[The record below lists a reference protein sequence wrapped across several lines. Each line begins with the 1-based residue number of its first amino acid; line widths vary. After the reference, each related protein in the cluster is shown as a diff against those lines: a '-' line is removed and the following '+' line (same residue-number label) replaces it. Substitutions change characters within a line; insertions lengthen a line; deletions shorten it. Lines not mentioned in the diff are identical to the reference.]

1 MKNVEIKRNLN
12 TATLYIDGEKRI
24 PVLYSLSDFP
34 GAKSNTAQ
42 GQRNI
47 KNFAERGIKLVHC
60 DVCLHHGWRKSTPFD
75 IEPILAELT
84 GVLEVEPK
92 AEILLRL
99 HVNPP
104 YWWLRDNP
112 SETCVYRGYKGD
124 FEGLDN
130 GEQLR
135 LIMDD
140 GYEHLRASFASE
152 KWKKEAGEKLAE
164 CCKLLSKTK
173 QGKQVFGVQIAYG
186 IYGEWHHFGTDCSPV
201 MQTYFRD
208 LLKEKYKTEENLKK
222 AWEDET
228 VTFESAEFHP
238 ETWQTA
244 SFGDLRDPAKE
255 MRIFDS
261 QYCLQ
266 QSTIDAI
273 LHYAKIVKESWEGSV
288 LTGAFYN
295 YYVGAIWSGAPIMG
309 HLMED
314 VAYAHPEFID
324 FLCSPFPYL
333 KNRETDSVPLQRG
346 LLESNRLH
354 GVLHLTEMDKEP
366 LGTDRFLGGD
376 PKKYRESVA
385 MLRRNVMQ
393 PVLSGMGL
401 WYYDHRIVTKIPEDG
416 KNIYAE
422 NLYIKH
428 GWWENPKMLSEIEK
442 MQKITVQYGSKKYEP
457 AADVLMVCDT
467 KSVFYCK
474 DFNFDEYQIFDA
486 FGRSGSMVD
495 YVYLSDLSLAEMDR
509 YRVVVFLNS
518 YLLTDEKRAEIERL
532 TKGKQRVWL
541 YAPGLYNERGM
552 AMENIEKTVGMRVE
566 RTKNYESAQIVHPLL
581 KGEKLACQKT
591 HPNPTFVI
599 TDEGAET
606 IAVNGLGQC
615 VAARKGNE
623 WYFAYP
629 MLNPEIAA
637 WIVRAG
643 GAHRYV
649 ETGEP
654 VLAGAGLVLFHTV
667 TGGKREILLTNGKQV
682 KLSLK
687 EHSTVLLDGKTGKV
701 LLK

>member
-1 MKNVEIKRNLN
+1 MNKVEVRKDLN
-12 TATLYIDGEKRI
+12 TATLYIDGEMRI
-24 PVLYSLSDFP
+24 PVLYGLSDFP

-47 KNFAERGIKLVHC
+47 KNFAKCGIKLVHC

-84 GVLEVEPK
+84 GVLESEPN
-92 AEILLRL
+92 AEILLRV

-112 SETCVYRGYKGD
+112 SETCVYRGPGGD
-124 FEGLDN
+124 HAGLDN
-130 GEQLR
+130 GEQIR

-140 GYEHLRASFASE
+140 GWEHLRASFASE
-152 KWKKEAGEKLAE
+152 KWRKDAGEKLAE
-164 CCKLLSKTK
+164 CCKLLSQTK
-173 QGKQVFGVQIAYG
+173 QGKQVFGVQVAYG
-186 IYGEWHHFGTDCSPV
+186 IYGEWHHFGTDCSPS
-201 MQTYFRD
+201 MQKYFREI
-208 LLKEKYKTEENLKK
+208 LKEKYQTEENLRK
-222 AWEDET
+222 AWGDET
-228 VTFESAEFHP
+228 VTFENAEFHP
-238 ETWQTA
+238 ETWQA
-244 SFGDLRDPAKE
+244 AQFGDLRDPAKE
-255 MRIFDS
+255 MRILDS

-266 QSTIDAI
+266 QCTIDSI

-295 YYVGAIWSGAPIMG
+295 YYGGAIWSGAPIMG

-314 VAYAHPEFID
+314 VAYAHPELID

-346 LLESNRLH
+346 LLEANRLH

-376 PKKYRESVA
+376 PKKHRESVA
-385 MLRRNVMQ
+385 MLRRNVLQ
-393 PVLSGMGL
+393 PILSGMGL
-401 WYYDHRIVTKIPEDG
+401 WYYDHRIVAKIPEDS

-442 MQKITVQYGSKKYEP
+442 MQKITVKYGSKRYEP

-467 KSVFYCK
+467 KSSFYCK
-474 DFNFDEYQIFDA
+474 NFNFDEYAIFDA

-495 YVYLSDLSLAEMDR
+495 YVYLSDLHLAEMDR

-518 YLLTDEKRAEIERL
+518 YRLTDEKRAEIERL
-532 TKGKQRVWL
+532 TQGKQRVWL
-541 YAPGLYNERGM
+541 YAAGLYNEKGM
-552 AMENIEKTVGMRVE
+552 SLDNVEKTVGMRVE
-566 RTKNYESAQIVHPLL
+566 KSDLYEGAQIVHPRLT
-581 KGEKLACQKT
+581 GEKLVCVKPF
-591 HPNPTFVI
+591 PNPTFVI
-599 TDEGAET
+599 TDETVET
-606 IAVNGLGQC
+606 IAVNSEGQC

-629 MLNPEIAA
+629 VLNPETAA
-637 WIVRAG
+637 WIVSEG

-667 TGGKREILLTNGKQV
+667 TGGKRTITLKNGK
-682 KLSLK
+682 KKTYTLK
-687 EHSTVLLDGKTGKV
+687 EHTALLIDSNTGKA

>member
-1 MKNVEIKRNLN
+1 MNKAEIRKDLN

-47 KNFAERGIKLVHC
+47 KNFAKLGIKLVHC

-84 GVLEVEPK
+84 GVLEVEPQ

-112 SETCVYRGYKGD
+112 SETCVYRGPGGD
-124 FEGLDN
+124 YEGLDN
-130 GEQLR
+130 GEQIR

-164 CCKLLSKTK
+164 CCKLLSQTQ
-173 QGKQVFGVQIAYG
+173 QGKQVFGVQVAYG

-201 MQTYFRD
+201 MQRYFRK
-208 LLKEKYKTEENLKK
+208 LLKEKYQTEENLQK
-222 AWEDET
+222 AWGDET

-238 ETWQTA
+238 ETWQKA
-244 SFGDLRDPAKE
+244 SFGDLRDPEKE

-266 QSTIDAI
+266 QCTIDAI
-273 LHYAKIVKESWEGSV
+273 LHFCKIIKDNWQGV
-288 LTGAFYN
+288 LTGAFYG
-295 YYVGAIWSGAPIMG
+295 YYIGAIWSGAPIMG
-309 HLMED
+309 HLLED
-314 VAYAHPEFID
+314 VAYAHPELID

-333 KNRETDSVPLQRG
+333 KNRQTNSVPLQRG

-376 PKKYRESVA
+376 PKKHKESVA
-385 MLRRNVMQ
+385 MLRRNVLQ
-393 PVLSGMGL
+393 PILSGMGL
-401 WYYDHRIVTKIPEDG
+401 WYYDHRIVAKIPEDS

-442 MQKITVQYGSKKYEP
+442 MQKITVKYGSKKYEP

-474 DFNFDEYQIFDA
+474 NFNFDEYQIFDA
-486 FGRSGSMVD
+486 FGRSGGMVD
-495 YVYLSDLSLAEMDR
+495 YVYLSDLDKAEMDR

-518 YLLTDEKRAEIERL
+518 YLLSEEKRAEIQRL
-532 TKGKQRVWL
+532 TKDKQRVWL
-541 YAPGLYNERGM
+541 YASGLYNERGL
-552 AMENIEKTVGMRVE
+552 AIENLEKTVGMRVE
-566 RTKNYESAQIVHPLL
+566 RTENYDGAQIVHD
-581 KGEKLACQKT
+581 KLSKERLVCQKPY
-591 HPNPTFVI
+591 PNPNFII
-599 TDEGAET
+599 TDKQVET
-606 IAVNGLGQC
+606 IAVNEKGEC
-615 VAARKGNE
+615 VVGRKGDD

-629 MLNPEIAA
+629 MLNSEIAR
-637 WIVRAG
+637 WILKEG
-643 GAHRYV
+643 DAHIYCQ
-649 ETGEP
+649 TDEP
-654 VLAGAGLVLFHTV
+654 ILAGAGLVLVHSV
-667 TGGKREILLTNGKQV
+667 SGGKREILLANGKKV

-687 EHSTVLLDGKTGKV
+687 EHSAVLLDAKTGKV